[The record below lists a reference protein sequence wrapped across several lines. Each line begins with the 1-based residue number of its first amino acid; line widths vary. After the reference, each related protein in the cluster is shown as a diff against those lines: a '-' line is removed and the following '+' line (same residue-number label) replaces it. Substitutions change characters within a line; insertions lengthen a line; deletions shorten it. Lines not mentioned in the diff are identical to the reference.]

1 MIMSKISG
9 NFCRTL
15 AVIIV
20 LMMLL
25 VSCTPKVGENADS
38 TETTDE
44 RRVLAEGVAESV
56 MTALKEADFDSIS
69 TLSAGKYSSENFLD
83 EEWSRSKELY
93 EAIYGSMIWKFG
105 EGKLVSDS
113 TFSIDVEMTYKD
125 PLAAGEAIIS
135 NEEQRLYVA
144 GILLLGCLDPDQ
156 ANKDKAL
163 LDFADAI
170 SEYLI
175 DELEKNS
182 KEITA
187 GGTVELTY
195 NTEHNTWILTQFP
208 EVFTVCRRC
217 TANIDPFS
225 RLSEEEIKRNFLAVA
240 SRWLSEE
247 IMPPNIYEIIYLLYG
262 EQVEE
267 SVDSLQKD
275 IIANEW
281 FDFETMD
288 VAKNYKAGSKKL
300 VYFITFNEE
309 HVGVVFEY
317 EFFMD
322 DPTESII
329 SGKKIFTDR
338 QELNSI
344 LINTNIPEELTKGTY
359 YVKILLADGSI
370 LLEDEI
376 QVK

>member
-1 MIMSKISG
+1 M
-9 NFCRTL
+9 
-15 AVIIV
+15 
-20 LMMLL
+20 
-25 VSCTPKVGENADS
+25 
-38 TETTDE
+38 
-44 RRVLAEGVAESV
+44 
-56 MTALKEADFDSIS
+56 
-69 TLSAGKYSSENFLD
+69 
-83 EEWSRSKELY
+83 
-93 EAIYGSMIWKFG
+93 
-105 EGKLVSDS
+105 VSDS

-125 PLAAGEAIIS
+125 PLAAGEAMIA
-135 NEEQRLYVA
+135 NEDQRLDVA
-144 GILLLGCLDPDQ
+144 GILVLGLIAPDETDYE
-156 ANKDKAL
+156 K
-163 LDFADAI
+163 AI
-170 SEYLI
+170 SKSAEVMVEYLVA
-175 DELEKNS
+175 ELEQNPREVTS
-182 KEITA
+182 TGVI
-187 GGTVELTY
+187 ELVY

-344 LINTNIPEELTKGTY
+344 LINTNITEELTKGTY